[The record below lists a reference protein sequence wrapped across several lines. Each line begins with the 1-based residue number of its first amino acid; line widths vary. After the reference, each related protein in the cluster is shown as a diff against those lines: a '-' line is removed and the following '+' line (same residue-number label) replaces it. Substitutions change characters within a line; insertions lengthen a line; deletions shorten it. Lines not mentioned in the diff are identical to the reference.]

1 MGFFKKTFK
10 EKTIAKIWSSFYE
23 KENLIEDFKGGEGK
37 ADAIIVT
44 TTGIY
49 LFLIYS
55 IKGNVE
61 YSKEEKLWREIH
73 SDGGTSSFLNPFID
87 LSNLK
92 KHILVSL
99 KDEDLPIFLV
109 PIFPNVEKTTTDF
122 FNIKSFRAMIDSQSK
137 VFSNE
142 EVNKY
147 SEEIKKIGTYKTN

>member
-1 MGFFKKTFK
+1 MGLFKKTFK
-10 EKTIAKIWSSFYE
+10 EKTIAKIRSSFYD
-23 KENLIEDFKGGEGK
+23 KENLIEDYKGGEGK

-61 YSKEEKLWREIH
+61 YSKEEKLWKEIH

-87 LSNLK
+87 LSKLK
-92 KHILVSL
+92 EHILNSL
-99 KDEDLPIFLV
+99 DDQDLPIFLV
-109 PIFPNVEKTTTDF
+109 PIFPNQEKTTSDY
-122 FNIKSFRAMIDSQSK
+122 FNIKSFKALIDKQER

-142 EVNKY
+142 EVNRY
-147 SEEIKKIGTYKTN
+147 TEEIKKIGEYKKN